1 MRKGTYNMAGQ
12 AWKYS
17 GELDEK
23 DLAFLQHEFITI
35 PMGVEYYG
43 FSERP
48 FTRMA
53 IEAGAFYKIGK
64 MVRIN
69 RPILDAYIRKQRRI
83 PRIGGKLW
91 AKS

>member
-1 MRKGTYNMAGQ
+1 MAGQ

-17 GELDEK
+17 GELDER

-35 PMGVEYYG
+35 PMGIEYYG

-48 FTRMA
+48 LTRMA
-53 IEAGAFYKIGK
+53 LEAGAFYKIGK
-64 MVRIN
+64 MARIN
-69 RPILDAYIRKQRRI
+69 RKRFDEFLRNTRRI
-83 PRIGGKLW
+83 PRIGGKLC